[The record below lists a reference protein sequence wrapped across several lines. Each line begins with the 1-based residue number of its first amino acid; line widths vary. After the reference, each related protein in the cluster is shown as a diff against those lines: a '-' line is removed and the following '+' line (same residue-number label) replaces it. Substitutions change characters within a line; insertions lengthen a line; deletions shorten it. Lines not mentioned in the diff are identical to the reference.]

1 MDMVERKIGS
11 SRQER
16 RRAGRE
22 EIGVDI
28 GLGGIF
34 KGIGDFIDLLSEM
47 VEAGESEVTRT
58 GEFKVKGLGEKARG
72 VYGFTVRTGIGG
84 IPRVERF
91 GNIRSTEEGPVV
103 DEVREPL
110 VDVFDEG
117 ETVLV
122 VAEVPGVVEE
132 EITVEVRDDV
142 LSLETKG
149 ERKYAKEVLL
159 PCPVDAATM
168 KKAYKNGVLELRLGK
183 AKDR

>member
-1 MDMVERKIGS
+1 MAERKTS
-11 SRQER
+11 SRRREG

-34 KGIGDFIDLLSEM
+34 KGLGDFINLVSEM
-47 VEAGESEVTRT
+47 AEAGESEVTRT
-58 GEFKVKGLGEKARG
+58 GEFKVKGLGDRGRG
-72 VYGFTVRTGIGG
+72 VYGFSIRTGIGG
-84 IPRVERF
+84 TPQVEPF

-110 VDVFDEG
+110 IDVFDEG

-122 VAEVPGVVEE
+122 VAELPGVAEE
-132 EITVEVRDDV
+132 EITVEVKDDV
-142 LSLETKG
+142 LTLETRG
-149 ERKYAKEVLL
+149 ERKYAKETLL
-159 PCPVDAATM
+159 PCSVDAATI
-168 KKAYKNGVLELRLGK
+168 KKAHKNGVLELRFGK

>member
-1 MDMVERKIGS
+1 MVERERS
-11 SRQER
+11 SGRRER

-34 KGIGDFIDLLSEM
+34 KGIGDFISLVSDM
-47 VEAGESEVTRT
+47 VEAGESEVSRT
-58 GEFKVKGLGEKARG
+58 GEFQVKGLGDRAKG

-84 IPRVERF
+84 TPRVERF

-122 VAEVPGVVEE
+122 VAELPGVAEE
-132 EITVEVRDDV
+132 EITIEVKDDV
-142 LSLETKG
+142 LTLETTG
-149 ERKYAKEVLL
+149 EGKYAKEVLL

-168 KKAYKNGVLELRLGK
+168 KKAHKNGVLELRLNK
-183 AKDR
+183 PKDG

>member
-1 MDMVERKIGS
+1 MAERKTS
-11 SRQER
+11 SGRRER
-16 RRAGRE
+16 RTAGRE

-34 KGIGDFIDLLSEM
+34 KGLGDFINLVSEM

-58 GEFKVKGLGEKARG
+58 GEFKVKGLGDRGRG

-84 IPRVERF
+84 TPRVERF

-122 VAEVPGVVEE
+122 VAELPGVAEE
-132 EITVEVRDDV
+132 EIAVEVKDDV
-142 LSLETKG
+142 LTLETAG

-159 PCPVDAATM
+159 PCPVDAATV
-168 KKAYKNGVLELRLGK
+168 KKAYKNGVLELRLNK
-183 AKDR
+183 SKDE

>member
-1 MDMVERKIGS
+1 MAERKTSPG
-11 SRQER
+11 RRER

-22 EIGVDI
+22 KTGVDI

-34 KGIGDFIDLLSEM
+34 KGLGDFINLVSEM

-58 GEFKVKGLGEKARG
+58 GEFKVKGLGDRGRG

-84 IPRVERF
+84 TPRVERF

-122 VAEVPGVVEE
+122 VAELPGVAEE
-132 EITVEVRDDV
+132 EITVEVKDDV
-142 LSLETKG
+142 LTLETAG
-149 ERKYAKEVLL
+149 ERKYAREVLL
-159 PCPVDAATM
+159 PCSVDAATM
-168 KKAYKNGVLELRLGK
+168 KKAHKNGVLELRLNK
-183 AKDR
+183 AKGE

>member
-1 MDMVERKIGS
+1 MAERKTSPG
-11 SRQER
+11 RRDR

-34 KGIGDFIDLLSEM
+34 KGLGDFINLVSEM

-58 GEFKVKGLGEKARG
+58 GEFKVKGLGDRGRG

-84 IPRVERF
+84 TPQVERF

-122 VAEVPGVVEE
+122 VAELPGVAEE
-132 EITVEVRDDV
+132 EITVEVKDDV
-142 LSLETKG
+142 LTLETAG
-149 ERKYAKEVLL
+149 ESKYAKEVLL

-168 KKAYKNGVLELRLGK
+168 KKAHKNGVLELRLNK
-183 AKDR
+183 SKDE

>member
-1 MDMVERKIGS
+1 
-11 SRQER
+11 
-16 RRAGRE
+16 
-22 EIGVDI
+22 
-28 GLGGIF
+28 
-34 KGIGDFIDLLSEM
+34 
-47 VEAGESEVTRT
+47 
-58 GEFKVKGLGEKARG
+58 
-72 VYGFTVRTGIGG
+72 VRTGIGG

>member
-1 MDMVERKIGS
+1 MAEKKTSPGS
-11 SRQER
+11 GER

-34 KGIGDFIDLLSEM
+34 KGLGEFINLVSDM
-47 VEAGESEVTRT
+47 AEAGESEATRT
-58 GEFKVKGLGEKARG
+58 GEFKVKGLGDRGRG
-72 VYGFTVRTGIGG
+72 VYGFSVRTGIGG
-84 IPRVERF
+84 TPQVERF

-122 VAEVPGVVEE
+122 VAELPGVAED
-132 EITVEVRDDV
+132 EITIDVKDDV
-142 LSLETKG
+142 LTFETAG
-149 ERKYAKEVLL
+149 EKKYSKEVVL

-168 KKAYKNGVLELRLGK
+168 KKAHKNGVLELRLK
-183 AKDR
+183 KSKDE